1 VAVTDEVRVNPEA
14 LCHAGNELAGRG
26 ETLHALQR
34 SCQGEAEAAQS
45 GWVGSSAAALS
56 GLLDGWASTS
66 TVHIRCIGEHSC
78 DMHFAAADFFFMER
92 HNAQELR
99 DVGAADD
106 R

>member
-1 VAVTDEVRVNPEA
+1 VADEVRVNPEA
-14 LCHAGNELAGRG
+14 LSHAGNELASRG

-34 SCQGEAEAAQS
+34 SCHGEAEDAQS

-66 TVHIRCIGEHSC
+66 SAHIRRIGEQSC
-78 DMHFAAADFFFMER
+78 DMHFAAADFIFMEQY
-92 HNAQELR
+92 NSQEFR
-99 DVGAADD
+99 DVGPAHD